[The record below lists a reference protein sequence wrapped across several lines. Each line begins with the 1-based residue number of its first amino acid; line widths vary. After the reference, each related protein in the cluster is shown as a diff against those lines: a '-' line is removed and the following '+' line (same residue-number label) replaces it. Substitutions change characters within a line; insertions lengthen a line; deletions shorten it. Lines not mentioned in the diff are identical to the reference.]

1 MHDQSYLFRKIFFL
15 IIVVILN
22 SGCVKRG
29 IIPLYPSTQEIL
41 FSISNAIP
49 EDYTLSGSA
58 QINVVTSQG
67 YFPLRAAVIIKKPAY
82 LRLELLPPM
91 GPPDFFL
98 VTTPQEMK
106 ILLPEKGEL
115 YQGEPNGHNMS
126 RFLPWNFNIEDIV
139 AVFSCTC
146 PPLAGD
152 VSCLRYPEEN
162 NLRIEM
168 EVKSQIMQRIWIGS
182 AGRLS
187 KIERYDEMG
196 KLLFSAEFTNYT
208 EGSPIA
214 GKIYVVM
221 ADGISSITV
230 KYTDLKIEKEKD
242 LSIFDLPVP
251 DGFKKIYLD

>member
-1 MHDQSYLFRKIFFL
+1 MQDQSYLFRKIFFL
-15 IIVVILN
+15 IIAVILN
-22 SGCVKRG
+22 SGCVQRG
-29 IIPLYPSTQEIL
+29 IIPIYPSTPEAL
-41 FSISNAIP
+41 FSISNAIS
-49 EDYTLSGSA
+49 EDDTLRGSA

-82 LRLELLPPM
+82 LRLELIPPM

-98 VTTPQEMK
+98 AATPQEMK
-106 ILLPEKGEL
+106 ILLPEKGEV
-115 YQGEPNGHNMS
+115 YQGEPNSLNMS
-126 RFLPWNFNIEDIV
+126 RFLPWHFDLQDIV
-139 AVFSCTC
+139 AVFTCTY
-146 PPLAGD
+146 PPLTGD
-152 VSCLRYPEEN
+152 VSYLRYPEEN

-168 EVKSQIMQRIWIGS
+168 KVGSRIMQRVWIGS

-196 KLLFSAEFTNYT
+196 KLLFNAEFANYT

-214 GKIYVVM
+214 GKIYIVM
-221 ADGISSITV
+221 ADGITSITV